1 MISLVRLL
9 REAQGAPKAIILAGA
24 PGAGK
29 SSVIDDVI
37 RDLGLKVM
45 NIDDFFIKNLRDA
58 GISLDLKMADAEG
71 RSGAARA
78 MQAAQKDYQEAL
90 AQEIGSRENIVI
102 DGTAASYKKTE
113 SLKNTLEAAGYDVM
127 MVFVY
132 SSLEKSL
139 EKNEDRFER
148 SAGEDRSLMPG
159 IVLQTWANV
168 TKNFIPYLNL
178 FGQNFVATTKD
189 KDPFGKASLDKIVKR
204 YLEPFTPQDTKPK
217 TEKEQARSE
226 AEKKKLEQ
234 EIAKKNKQIDGLN
247 QKLSIKKME
256 YEKHTWTTALKALL
270 PLKLAGLKV
279 VFKADTNIDN
289 VDEKHLMR

>member
-9 REAQGAPKAIILAGA
+9 KEVQGAPKAIILAGA

-58 GISLDLKMADAEG
+58 GISLDLKKADAEG
-71 RSGAARA
+71 RSGAAKA
-78 MQAAQKDYQEAL
+78 MAAAQKDYQASL
-90 AQEIGSRENIVI
+90 AQEIGSKGSIVI
-102 DGTAASYKKTE
+102 DGTAASYNKTE

-159 IVLQTWANV
+159 IVMQTWANV

-178 FGQNFVATTKD
+178 FSNNFVATTKD
-189 KDPFGKASLDKIVKR
+189 KDPFSKKSLEDIIKR
-204 YLEPFTPQDTKPK
+204 YIEPYTPTDTKEKSPAVLSRSEDAK
-217 TEKEQARSE
+217 RELEKEIIALRDKQNVQDIIQQTVSIPE
-226 AEKKKLEQ
+226 AQTK
-234 EIAKKNKQIDGLN
+234 IKQFLN
-247 QKLSIKKME
+247 S
-256 YEKHTWTTALKALL
+256 
-270 PLKLAGLKV
+270 
-279 VFKADTNIDN
+279 
-289 VDEKHLMR
+289 

>member
-1 MISLVRLL
+1 MISLVQLL
-9 REAQGAPKAIILAGA
+9 KEAQGAPKAIILAGA

-29 SSVIDDVI
+29 SSVTGEII
-37 RDLGLKVM
+37 SDLGLKVM

-58 GISLDLKMADAEG
+58 GISLDLKKADAEG
-71 RSGAARA
+71 RSGAAKA
-78 MQAAQKDYQEAL
+78 MQAAQKDYQAAL
-90 AQEIGSRENIVI
+90 AQEIGSKGNIVI

-139 EKNEDRFER
+139 KKNEDRFER
-148 SAGEDRSLMPG
+148 SAGEDRSLMPS

-189 KDPFGKASLDKIVKR
+189 KDPFGKKSLDKIIKR
-204 YLEPFTPQDTKPK
+204 YIEPYTPTDTKEKSPAILARAEDAK
-217 TEKEQARSE
+217 KELEKEI
-226 AEKKKLEQ
+226 
-234 EIAKKNKQIDGLN
+234 IALRDKKNVQDIIQQTVSIPEAQSKIKQFLN
-247 QKLSIKKME
+247 S
-256 YEKHTWTTALKALL
+256 
-270 PLKLAGLKV
+270 
-279 VFKADTNIDN
+279 
-289 VDEKHLMR
+289 